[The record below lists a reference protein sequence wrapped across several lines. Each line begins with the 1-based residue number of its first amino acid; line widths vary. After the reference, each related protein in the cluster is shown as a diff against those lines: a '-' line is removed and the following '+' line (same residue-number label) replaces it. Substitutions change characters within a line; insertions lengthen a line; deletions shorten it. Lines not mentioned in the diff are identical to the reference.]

1 MLSRRADLKS
11 AAVLAGIVVSLDLLW
26 SLVGGSTGRL
36 AYGLVDEPAH
46 LATCALA
53 LIAVAAIGGARPPGR
68 FVAAA
73 LLASVA
79 IDVDHLPGYLGWHGL
94 IGSLPRPYPHGLL
107 FVAVLLGIAAVARRG
122 DVRQISLGVAFG
134 VSAHLLRDLATG
146 PGVPLFW
153 PASTAVVAIPYVFF
167 ALGLAL
173 VVLAIAAPR
182 RTPLVARFGL
192 TAALAAVAAGASLA
206 TPARAGPPHDAIGVY
221 IPGSDWN
228 PSLLDSYTRAVGRQP
243 AIVSVYRDWSAQ
255 PFETPVLSAISSR
268 GAIPMV
274 TWEPWR
280 DWSAG
285 ISLQSIAAGAE
296 DAYIAAAAS
305 RAAAWGGPIFLRF
318 AHEMNGAWYP
328 WGAEALAAPAVYRA
342 AWRHVVEVFRQQG
355 AGNVRWVW
363 TPYVEG
369 DRQRPFRRYY
379 PGDRWVDWAGL
390 DGFNWGAKFVSFA
403 KLFQRS
409 YMTLVRMTKK
419 PLIVAETG
427 SVEYGGSKPVW
438 IQRAL
443 GRALPRYKH
452 IRALIWWDGVHMS
465 KGTDVRLDTSDASF
479 AAWSQA
485 LQAPRLLEGPDFLL
499 ARPGWLKRKR

>member
-1 MLSRRADLKS
+1 LLSRRADRKS

-26 SLVGGSTGRL
+26 SLLGASTGTL

-46 LATCALA
+46 LATCAIA
-53 LIAVAAIGGARPPGR
+53 LIAVAAIGGTRPPGR

-122 DVRQISLGVAFG
+122 DARQISLGVAFG

-192 TAALAAVAAGASLA
+192 TAVLTAVAVGASIA
-206 TPARAGPPHDAIGVY
+206 TPARAAPARDAIGVY

-228 PSLLDSYTRAVGRQP
+228 PSLIDRYAGTVGRQP
-243 AIVSVYRDWSAQ
+243 AIVSIYRDWSAQ
-255 PFETPVLSAISSR
+255 PFEAPVLGAISAR
-268 GAIPMV
+268 GAVPMV

-280 DWSAG
+280 NWSQA
-285 ISLQSIAAGAE
+285 ISLQAIAAGGE
-296 DAYIAAAAS
+296 DAYVAAS
-305 RAAAWGGPIFLRF
+305 ARAAAAWGGPIFLRF
-318 AHEMNGAWYP
+318 AHEMNGSWYP
-328 WGAEALAAPAVYRA
+328 WGRVGGNTPAAYRA
-342 AWRHVVEVFRQQG
+342 AWRHVVGVFRQEG
-355 AGNVRWVW
+355 AGNVRWIW

-379 PGDRWVDWAGL
+379 PGDKWVDWAGV
-390 DGFNWGAKFVSFA
+390 DGFNWGTKFVSFA

-409 YMTLVRMTKK
+409 YTTLVRMTKK

-427 SVEYGGSKPVW
+427 SVEYGGSKPAW
-438 IQRAL
+438 IGRAL
-443 GRALPRYKH
+443 NRALPRYKH
-452 IRALIWWDGVHMS
+452 IRALVWWDGVHMT
-465 KGTDVRLDTSDASF
+465 KGTDVRLDTSPESL

-485 LQAPRLLEGPDFLL
+485 LQAPRLEEGRDFLL
-499 ARPGWLKRKR
+499 TRPAWLGKR